1 VREADFVSLAEMLIR
16 SVPPAVAPEEVPVPV
31 AAPEARADDGATFE
45 RSAALREAR
54 LFRARLADALD
65 AAAVRLLRDVA
76 ADVVARELQLAPCDV
91 ARIVERVQRSAPV
104 VAVRVAAADAAQV
117 TQLPVVID
125 DALQPG
131 DAVLEVA
138 GGTVDARLG
147 VRLAHVLEAFA

>member
-1 VREADFVSLAEMLIR
+1 VREADFVSLAETLIR
-16 SVPPAVAPEEVPVPV
+16 SVAPPVAPEESPAPV
-31 AAPEARADDGATFE
+31 ASPDAHADDAATAE

-65 AAAVRLLRDVA
+65 EASARLLRELA
-76 ADVVARELQLAPCDV
+76 ADVVARELRLAPCDV

-104 VAVRVAAADAAQV
+104 VAVRLAAADAARV
-117 TQLPVVID
+117 THVPVVVD

-138 GGTVDARLG
+138 GGTVDARVG

>member
-54 LFRARLADALD
+54 LFR
-65 AAAVRLLRDVA
+65 
-76 ADVVARELQLAPCDV
+76 VARELQLAPCDV

>member
-1 VREADFVSLAEMLIR
+1 MREADFVSLAEMLIR
-16 SVPPAVAPEEVPVPV
+16 SAAPPVAPEEVPAPV
-31 AAPEARADDGATFE
+31 AAPEAHADGAAVA

-65 AAAVRLLRDVA
+65 EALARLLREVA

-91 ARIVERVQRSAPV
+91 ARIVERAQRSAPV
-104 VAVRVAAADAAQV
+104 VAVRLAAADAARV

-125 DALQPG
+125 DALHPG

-147 VRLAHVLEAFA
+147 VRLAHVLDAFA

>member
-1 VREADFVSLAEMLIR
+1 VREADFVSLAETLIR
-16 SVPPAVAPEEVPVPV
+16 SVAPPAAREEAPVPV
-31 AAPEARADDGATFE
+31 ASQEVQANDGASAE
-45 RSAALREAR
+45 RSVVLREAR

-65 AAAVRLLRDVA
+65 EASARLLRELA
-76 ADVVARELQLAPCDV
+76 ADVVARELRLAPCDV
-91 ARIVERVQRSAPV
+91 ARIVERVQRSGPV
-104 VAVRVAAADAAQV
+104 VAVRLNAEDAAHV
-117 TQLPVVID
+117 TQLPVIVD

>member
-1 VREADFVSLAEMLIR
+1 MREADFVSLAEMLIR
-16 SVPPAVAPEEVPVPV
+16 SAAPPVAPEEVPAPV
-31 AAPEARADDGATFE
+31 AAPEAHADIAAVA

-65 AAAVRLLRDVA
+65 EALARLLREVA

-91 ARIVERVQRSAPV
+91 ARIVERAQRSAPV
-104 VAVRVAAADAAQV
+104 VAVRLAAADAARV

-125 DALQPG
+125 DALHPG

-147 VRLAHVLEAFA
+147 VRLAHVLDAFA